1 MNKEQL
7 INILT
12 SIVHPETG
20 KNLVESDLVS
30 MAELDG
36 GKIVLNLMM
45 AKPRDPFAVKI
56 KNRIEELAAES
67 FGAEAELLTVI
78 IREQAP
84 KQAKPQPRSAAD
96 NIRKVIAVASGKGG
110 VGKSTVTANLAVALR
125 NAGYKVG
132 ILDADDPRSRRCLA
146 LRSISPKC
154 ASAMVPSIWP
164 QPRLWVSN

>member
-7 INILT
+7 ITLLS

-30 MAELDG
+30 MAELEG
-36 GKIVLNLMM
+36 GKVVLNLMM
-45 AKPRDPFAVKI
+45 AKPRDPFAMKI
-56 KNRIEELAAES
+56 KNRIEELAAEM

-78 IREQAP
+78 VREQAP
-84 KQAKPQPRSAAD
+84 KQPKPQPRSAAEQ
-96 NIRKVIAVASGKGG
+96 IRKVVAVASGKGG

-132 ILDADDPRSRRCLA
+132 ILDAD
-146 LRSISPKC
+146 
-154 ASAMVPSIWP
+154 VYGPS
-164 QPRLWVSN
+164 QP